1 MTVGLLSALV
11 GAWLGTRHKRVLHP
25 VVEHA
30 YHPLADEHAY
40 AVHAVHEPAYGR
52 PLYES
57 AEPSSVSVYD
67 DTGRLVSQYLR
78 GVTFPVNKQDLLRLA
93 RSRNAGSSLLQSI
106 EHMADGSYA
115 NTDEVLKAL
124 GSMAH

>member
-1 MTVGLLSALV
+1 M
-11 GAWLGTRHKRVLHP
+11 WKW
-25 VVEHA
+25 
-30 YHPLADEHAY
+30 
-40 AVHAVHEPAYGR
+40 
-52 PLYES
+52 YER

-93 RSRNAGSSLLQSI
+93 RSRNAASSLLQSI
-106 EHMADGSYA
+106 EHMADRSYA

-124 GSMAH
+124 GSMAR